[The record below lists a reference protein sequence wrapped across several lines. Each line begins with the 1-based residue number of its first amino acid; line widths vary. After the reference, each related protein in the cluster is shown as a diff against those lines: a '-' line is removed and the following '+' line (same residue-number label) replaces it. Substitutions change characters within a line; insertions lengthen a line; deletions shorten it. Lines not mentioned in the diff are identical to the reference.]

1 MSQARVPTSPTGRSG
16 ILDPVSEIRVSAVLL
31 TSSDG
36 RVLLVRKRG
45 TSTFM
50 NPGGKPF
57 PDEGPAECVIR
68 EVREELSL
76 DLDPERLLALGE
88 FAAPAA
94 NEVGQMVR
102 ADCYRYLDPVP
113 DGVSPAAEIAE
124 IAWLDPEQ
132 PAQIALA
139 PLYAEHLQNHLQ

>member
-1 MSQARVPTSPTGRSG
+1 M
-16 ILDPVSEIRVSAVLL
+16 LL

-45 TSTFM
+45 TSAFM

-57 PDEGPAECVIR
+57 PDEGPAECAIR
-68 EVREELSL
+68 EVHEELGL
-76 DLDPERLLALGE
+76 DLNPERLLALGQ
-88 FAAPAA
+88 FSASAA
-94 NEVGQMVR
+94 NEVGQAVR
-102 ADCYRYLDPVP
+102 ADCYRYLDPIP
-113 DGVSPAAEIAE
+113 DSVSPAAEIAE
-124 IAWLDPEQ
+124 IAWLDPEK